1 MHGRPKGSSDYYLP
15 LPVLSSYL
23 ILSWASDPKR
33 TMSYKTEGE
42 NFHPSVGRKGFL
54 GGDWALGGWGPGA
67 KRGVLGRLAATLQ
80 PSVVYDSQKLWVL
93 WLRVVLGLFFGP
105 LGKVHGGVLGPL
117 GTGSLHH
124 AVSFPLR
131 GFVTIFEPSISKIL
145 GFTR

>member
-1 MHGRPKGSSDYYLP
+1 
-15 LPVLSSYL
+15 
-23 ILSWASDPKR
+23 
-33 TMSYKTEGE
+33 MSYKTEGE

-80 PSVVYDSQKLWVL
+80 PSIVYFGFYG
-93 WLRVVLGLFFGP
+93 LGLFWGCFFGP
-105 LGKVHGGVLGPL
+105 LGKAHGGVLGPL

-131 GFVTIFEPSISKIL
+131 VFVTIFEPSISKTL